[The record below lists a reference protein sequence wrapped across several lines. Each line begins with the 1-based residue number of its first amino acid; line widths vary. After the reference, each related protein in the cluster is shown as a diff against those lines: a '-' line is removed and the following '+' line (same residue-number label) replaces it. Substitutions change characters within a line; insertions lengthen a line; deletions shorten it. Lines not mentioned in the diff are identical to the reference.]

1 MGLRVVVRPRAGT
14 DADPALSECTFEFEQ
29 ERVLVGRAPASDVR
43 LPALGVGARHLSLRV
58 EGGRLLVVDH
68 GSVNGT
74 RLNGTA
80 LVPERPRAL
89 RDGDRLDLGGYE
101 LELRLGAVVSQATSR
116 ERTLSLA
123 RRLLSAELG
132 GAGPRARLVV
142 LNGASI
148 GREYPLP
155 APPAT
160 LRIGRATTCEIALDD
175 ADCSREHAELVLD
188 LDGAFVRDLGSKN
201 GIEVNGRK
209 VAERR
214 LKDRDEVLVGATVLS
229 FEDPAEAALAA
240 RSAAPEVALP
250 PPPPEPAAALEDASA
265 SDEGIDAGPSSRSSR
280 AEPTEPVR
288 AALREPERAPNTS
301 LRVTE
306 LVVLGVAL
314 LVLLASIAGLVFLLG
329 E

>member
-29 ERVLVGRAPASDVR
+29 ERVLVGRAAASDVR

-58 EGGRLLVVDH
+58 DGGRLVVVDH

-74 RLNGTA
+74 RLNGTV

-89 RDGDRLDLGGYE
+89 RDGDRLDVGSYE
-101 LELRLGAVVSQATSR
+101 LELRMGAVVTQATSR

-132 GAGPRARLVV
+132 GTGPRPRLVV
-142 LNGASI
+142 LNGASM

-155 APPAT
+155 APPASY
-160 LRIGRATTCEIALDD
+160 RIGRATTCEIALDD
-175 ADCSREHAELVLD
+175 ADCSREHAELLLD
-188 LDGAFVRDLGSKN
+188 LDGALVRDLGSKN

-214 LKDRDEVLVGATVLS
+214 LKDRDELLVGATVLS
-229 FEDPAEAALAA
+229 FEDPTEAALAA
-240 RSAAPEVALP
+240 RSAEPEVALP
-250 PPPPEPAAALEDASA
+250 PPEPAPSLEETSAPDA
-265 SDEGIDAGPSSRSSR
+265 SDEPAMAAGSSRG
-280 AEPTEPVR
+280 EPTEPVR
-288 AALREPERAPNTS
+288 AAPREPVRAPGTS
-301 LRVTE
+301 LRVAE

-314 LVLLASIAGLVFLLG
+314 LVLVASIAGLVFLLG